1 MRKWI
6 PVLVLFVVVLGGIW
20 FWSLGSLPDELKPV
34 ARVAEVTGRVYLRN
48 DSARIYSRLLKVD
61 DEINEGDEIVSY
73 PDGSATLD
81 WFGEGESR
89 ISTSTSILVERLGQ
103 TEDGNLLL
111 NVRLEAGRIWSRMQ
125 SLLDIDADVVVHT
138 NDVIATVRG
147 TAFDL
152 EKHANEPTTLWVSD
166 SVVEATGSTVASTSE
181 GLLVVEGSMA
191 KFGDRSLTTSTMPIS
206 ETGMQSDWFIKNRD
220 SDKKFN
226 QRVSEKLRASLG
238 LGKSPATGLL
248 RGLSEVSQRLRGPAA
263 GSRLILRRLAI
274 IRDEAENGQEGKA
287 AEDFAKLE
295 REVRAQIEG
304 GKPVALM
311 ALRKALVGSRR
322 LFQDVLPETPA
333 YRYKQAL
340 EEIRERAARTPAERI
355 FLQLLAIGD
364 RLEEGFMALES
375 GNQDLAGRM
384 SGIVEQSLT
393 NLARELKEMPAEE
406 KGANVVKAKLRA
418 LTARAAVL
426 RSRST
431 IIPVTLPVQPTSTN
445 MMIDTKVQFLING
458 KLR

>member
-20 FWSLGSLPDELKPV
+20 FWSLGSLPEEDVAV
-34 ARVAEVTGRVYLRN
+34 ARISEKTGTLHRERG
-48 DSARIYSRLLKVD
+48 SAALV
-61 DEINEGDEIVSY
+61 EINIGDTLAQGDRVSTSD
-73 PDGSATLD
+73 DGTATLD

-89 ISTSTSILVERLGQ
+89 ISTSTEIVIEKLGQ

-191 KFGDRSLTTSTMPIS
+191 KFGGAMRTTSTMPIS
-206 ETGMQSDWFIKNRD
+206 ASGTQSEWFVKNRD
-220 SDKKFN
+220 ADKKFN
-226 QRVSEKLRASLG
+226 QRVGEKLRVSLG
-238 LGKSPATGLL
+238 LGKTPAPGLL
-248 RGLSEVSQRLRGPAA
+248 RGLSEASQRLRGPEA
-263 GSRLILRRLAI
+263 GARLILRRLAM
-274 IRDEAENGQEGKA
+274 IRNEAENGAEGKA
-287 AEDFAKLE
+287 AEDFTSLE
-295 REVRAQIEG
+295 REVRKQLDS
-304 GKPVALM
+304 GKPAALM
-311 ALRKALVGSRR
+311 SLRKALVGSRR

-340 EEIRERAARTPAERI
+340 EEIRERAARSAAERI

-364 RLEEGFMALES
+364 RLEEGFMALEN
-375 GNQDLAGRM
+375 GNMDLAARM
-384 SGIVEQSLT
+384 SGIVEQSLA
-393 NLARELKEMPAEE
+393 NLAREMKEMPAGE

-418 LTARAAVL
+418 LSARAAVL

-431 IIPVTLPVQPTSTN
+431 VVPVTLPVEPTSTN

-458 KLR
+458 KPL